1 MSGARTWVVG
11 ASSGIGAAL
20 ASELADRGDRLAISG
35 RRRDRLEQLAG
46 ARMQVQP
53 CDATDRAAVQ
63 SAAAAVTDVL
73 GGIDVAVYS
82 AGTWRQMD
90 VDHWDPAVIREHFE
104 VHVLGLANLIEA
116 VLPGMLARGSGTIV
130 GVSSVAGYRGLP
142 RAEAYSSA
150 KAGQQLLLES
160 LRADLAPR
168 GLRVVTVCP
177 GFVRTEM
184 TEGNVFP
191 MPWLMEADDAA
202 RRIADGLAHGKPEIV
217 FPVPMMV
224 AMKLARLVPVR
235 AWGRLSARATRGR
248 GPVTPFPGAAAAPR
262 PPRP

>member
-1 MSGARTWVVG
+1 MSGARTWIVG

-20 ASELADRGDRLAISG
+20 AVELAGRGDRLAVSA
-35 RRRDRLEQLAG
+35 RRADQLAQVAAG
-46 ARMQVQP
+46 RMHVQA
-53 CDATDRAAVQ
+53 CDATDLAGLRAAGTAV
-63 SAAAAVTDVL
+63 SAAL

-82 AGTWRQMD
+82 AGAWAQMD
-90 VDHWDPAVIREHFE
+90 VDHWDAAVVGHHLQ
-104 VHVLGLANLIEA
+104 VHVLGLANLIEV
-116 VLPGMLARGSGTIV
+116 VLPAMLARGTGTIV

-168 GLRVVTVCP
+168 GVRVVTVSP

-184 TEGNVFP
+184 TEGNAFP
-191 MPWLMEADDAA
+191 MPWMIEADDAA
-202 RRIADGLAHGKPEIV
+202 RRIADGLARGKPEIV
-217 FPVPMMV
+217 FPAPMMV

-235 AWGRLSARATRGR
+235 AWAALGGRVAAR
-248 GPVTPFPGAAAAPR
+248 PVRPR
-262 PPRP
+262 RE